1 MMYLRD
7 KFNLN
12 YIESVQAD
20 VLELPYVNNDLSMF
34 ILLPSDISG
43 LQKVKNPRTQIMW
56 KSESVIIYV
65 MHVWGKRPGCR
76 HVSRKEGSDHAQGK
90 ANPKSDLILWA
101 WSSWSSD

>member
-7 KFNLN
+7 KFYLN

-43 LQKVKNPRTQIMW
+43 LQKVKNWEHKYCEKLRLSLFT
-56 KSESVIIYV
+56 YL
-65 MHVWGKRPGCR
+65 MHVWVKRPGCS
-76 HVSRKEGSDHAQGK
+76 HVSRKEDTDQAQDK
-90 ANPKSDLILWA
+90 ANPKSSLVLWA
-101 WSSWSSD
+101 WSSD

>member
-43 LQKVKNPRTQIMW
+43 LQKVKNLTTEIMW
-56 KSESVIIYV
+56 KSKSVIIYLLYACV
-65 MHVWGKRPGCR
+65 R
-76 HVSRKEGSDHAQGK
+76 
-90 ANPKSDLILWA
+90 
-101 WSSWSSD
+101 